1 MTDWSDNALLAE
13 VVDAVSDS
21 RSPEQVEPEGLLVG
35 VADLDGLGELTDP
48 PRLVSESKSKLA
60 RLYAFERGD
69 LLVAATQ
76 SSKPKTWLADRA
88 GYCTTNL
95 TVLRPNGRL
104 DPCYLLW
111 WLRARGLRVP
121 GHRLEL
127 GHERVDR
134 PSGGESP
141 ESVVL
146 LLDQLD
152 ALIGLRRQAL
162 VATRRL
168 APAMLQERFGDP
180 LGNVVWPTIELG
192 EIAKPEAG
200 WSPKCADRPARR
212 DEWGVIKVSA
222 VSSGQFLP
230 EENKALP
237 RDMKPREE
245 LGLAAGDLLMV
256 RSNTP
261 SLVGATAIV
270 AEDHPRLLLTDKV
283 WRLRVAQPLD
293 ALFLKA
299 LLSHPAVREQLSRMA
314 TGNLA
319 SMQNLT
325 MAKVCDLGI
334 VWPPRS
340 ARAGHVADM
349 ALIDE
354 AERAQLAQAAQ
365 LDELLNAMLGLA
377 FAAGQSGAPA
387 EVVVERSLFHELSP
401 LHQAIWKLLVSAD
414 KALTMPELSRRLRAE
429 ASPSPGIDRLRGALA
444 LLTAAGVATRV
455 EDGHAH
461 RWEEALPYE
470 PAGRP

>member
-1 MTDWSDNALLAE
+1 MTEWPDSTFLAE
-13 VVDAVSDS
+13 VVDAVSDT
-21 RSPEQVEPEGLLVG
+21 RSPQQVEPESLLVG
-35 VADLDGLGELTDP
+35 VVDLEGMGELTDS
-48 PRLVSESKSKLA
+48 PRLVSESKGKLA
-60 RLYAFERGD
+60 RLHAFERGD

-76 SSKPKTWLADRA
+76 SNKPKVWLADRA
-88 GYCTTNL
+88 GYCTANL
-95 TVLRPNGRL
+95 SVLRPNGRL
-104 DPCYLLW
+104 DPRYLLW
-111 WLRARGLRVP
+111 WLRARGLRAP
-121 GHRLEL
+121 GRRLEL
-127 GHERVDR
+127 GSERVGR
-134 PSGGESP
+134 PSGDQSP
-141 ESVVL
+141 ELVVL

-152 ALIGLRRQAL
+152 ALIALRRQAL

-180 LGNVVWPTIELG
+180 LGSAVWPTIKLG
-192 EIAKPEAG
+192 EVAKPEAG

-245 LGLAAGDLLMV
+245 LRLNAGDLLMV

-261 SLVGATAIV
+261 SLVGTTAIV
-270 AEDHPRLLLTDKV
+270 AENYPRLLLTDKV
-283 WRLRVAQPLD
+283 WRLRVAEPLD

-299 LLSHPAVREQLSRMA
+299 LLSHPAVREQLSGMA

-325 MAKVCDLGI
+325 MAKVRDLDI

-340 ARAGHVADM
+340 ARAEHVADM

-365 LDELLNAMLGLA
+365 LDELLNAVLGLA
-377 FAAGQSGAPA
+377 FAAGQAGTPA
-387 EVVVERSLFHELSP
+387 AVVIGRSLFRELSP

-444 LLTAAGVATRV
+444 LLAAAGVATRV

-470 PAGRP
+470 PAGVP